1 MAAVLQRL
9 PAQMRD
15 GFRKGF
21 DVNSESTSPGQRAQI
36 EAALEGAY
44 STDRM
49 QASVLDR
56 VRRGLDH
63 DQAEALLRW
72 YHGAL
77 GTEIT
82 RLETAGLGDERT
94 GEQIIAE
101 NSARIADM
109 SPRRRALLARA
120 IAASRAIQMAENLVI
135 NTTLGLEHG
144 TRAARGQETGPDEL
158 TQLRSRLETSRPA
171 LGEAFL
177 SLSMAISAEA
187 YRALSIEQLA
197 AYVDFLESP
206 AGSHFHEIGV
216 AALDTVLLDAA
227 RLLGRLLPLTDRPS
241 I

>member
-1 MAAVLQRL
+1 MRSIRYICLAFLLCLRAIPAQAEIAHETATRLLAVSGMAAVLQRL

-109 SPRRRALLARA
+109 SIYVQNVVPL
-120 IAASRAIQMAENLVI
+120 IGIGVGVDYSVFVASRYRAE
-135 NTTLGLEHG
+135 
-144 TRAARGQETGPDEL
+144 
-158 TQLRSRLETSRPA
+158 LRSGRTP
-171 LGEAFL
+171 G
-177 SLSMAISAEA
+177 
-187 YRALSIEQLA
+187 
-197 AYVDFLESP
+197 
-206 AGSHFHEIGV
+206 
-216 AALDTVLLDAA
+216 DAA
-227 RLLGRLLPLTDRPS
+227 AVTTATAGTAIFFREPAVNFR
-241 I
+241 